1 MHVEHHRWHS
11 PALDGKPMDLMV
23 YGHAG
28 AKLFVFPTSMGTFRE
43 WPDRRM
49 HLVLRDHLENG
60 WLQMYCLHHVHDESW
75 YEDWKH
81 PGSRAWRH
89 VQYDNYLRHE
99 VVPFSYSR
107 NPNDFVI
114 ATGASLGA
122 YDAAVFALRNP
133 DVVRRLV
140 GMSGRYDITKLTG
153 GFRDATVDM
162 VNPVA
167 LAQRPLSGAEYANLK
182 RQDIILAVGLTDPAL
197 DTNRQLSGALWGR
210 GVGNA
215 LREWQGFAH
224 DWPWWERMIRRYVG
238 GHD

>member
-1 MHVEHHRWHS
+1 MHTKHHSWHS
-11 PALDGKPMDLMV
+11 PALDGKRMDLLV

-28 AKLFVFPTSMGTFRE
+28 AKLFVFPTSMGTYRE

-49 HLVLRDHLENG
+49 HLVLRDYLENG

-75 YEDWKH
+75 YMDWKH
-81 PGSRAWRH
+81 PGARAWRH

-99 VVPFSYSR
+99 VVPFSYSQ
-107 NPNDFVI
+107 NPNDFII
-114 ATGASLGA
+114 AAGASLGA

-133 DVVRRLV
+133 DVVRRLI
-140 GMSGRYDITKLTG
+140 GMSGRYDITMLTDG
-153 GFRDATVDM
+153 YRDETVDM

-167 LAQRPLSGAEYANLK
+167 LAAAPMSGAHHAALQ
-182 RQDIILAVGLTDPAL
+182 RQDIILAVGRGDPAL
-197 DTNRQLSGALWGR
+197 ETNRQLSGILWGR

-215 LREWQGFAH
+215 LREWHGFAH
-224 DWPWWERMIRRYVG
+224 DWPWWERMLRLYVG

>member
-1 MHVEHHRWHS
+1 MHHEFHRWHS
-11 PALDGKPMDLMV
+11 PSLGRDMELQV
-23 YGHAG
+23 FGHAG
-28 AKLFVFPTSMGTFRE
+28 AKLLVFPTSLGTHRE

-49 HLVLRDHLENG
+49 HHVLGDHIRNG

-75 YEDWKH
+75 YQDWKH
-81 PGSRAWRH
+81 PGARAWRH
-89 VQYDNYLRHE
+89 VQYDNYVRHE

-107 NPNDFVI
+107 NPSDYII

-133 DVVRRLV
+133 DVVRRLI

-153 GFRDATVDM
+153 GYSDRTVDM
-162 VNPVA
+162 VNPTA
-167 LAQRPLSGAEYANLK
+167 LAAAPLDGAQYAAL
-182 RQDIILAVGLTDPAL
+182 RRMDIILAVGLTDPAL
-197 DTNRQLSGALWGR
+197 DTNRQLSGTLWGR

-215 LREWQGFAH
+215 LREWNGFAH
-224 DWPWWERMIRRYVG
+224 DWPFWERMIRLYVG